1 MFQTG
6 ISQLFEFDAIALVW
20 KVTNLWVYEVWKS
33 CDWVYGDQLERCF
46 EASSYQFYVA
56 WIYSNSCGMYGWFKS
71 SCCIIE
77 AQWWFIKWVC
87 KVIPWCIITLVLLDH
102 STIFNCHELVIL
114 FIPMFDDWRV
124 MMVVKYYY
132 VVEIFAR
139 RWSFSSWCCTC
150 SLFHFGKSLLYTNIG
165 YYLHE
170 WCSFST
176 PLLMQSMV
184 FVHSWLLLPVK

>member
-1 MFQTG
+1 M
-6 ISQLFEFDAIALVW
+6 
-20 KVTNLWVYEVWKS
+20 
-33 CDWVYGDQLERCF
+33 ERCF

-139 RWSFSSWCCTC
+139 RWSFSSWCYTC

-176 PLLMQSMV
+176 PLLIQAINGFCSFMVIITSQVVPSCVLLSSLSTSSQQSV
-184 FVHSWLLLPVK
+184 FCAKQWQQL